1 MSDSIFPETKMRH
14 RAACYLL
21 LFLALLLAGLKSSAQ
36 EENSLYSTFE
46 TEPRNV
52 QLDDR
57 ITCSPKR
64 LYRGETLV
72 LNMTVPHGGDL
83 AIVGPKKQF
92 SFIVFEPSE
101 NSRQQPLIS
110 REKFE
115 SMAQLR
121 LATDKVRE
129 MMWAADE
136 TPNRLIFTRTG
147 WYEVWLSANLETD
160 DGTPVAKCRVYYMH
174 RRRP

>member
-1 MSDSIFPETKMRH
+1 MRH

-21 LFLALLLAGLKSSAQ
+21 LLFFALLLAGLKSSAKD
-36 EENSLYSTFE
+36 ENSLDSTFE
-46 TEPRNV
+46 TSRLNL
-52 QLDDR
+52 QLDER
-57 ITCSPKR
+57 ITCSPRR

-83 AIVGPKKQF
+83 AIVGPKKSF
-92 SFIVFEPSE
+92 SFLVFEPSE
-101 NSRQQPLIS
+101 NSRQQPLIN

-115 SMAQLR
+115 TMAQLR

-136 TPNRLIFTRTG
+136 RPNRLIFTRTG

-160 DGTPVAKCRVYYMH
+160 DGTPVAKCRVYYIH

>member
-1 MSDSIFPETKMRH
+1 
-14 RAACYLL
+14 
-21 LFLALLLAGLKSSAQ
+21 LFFALLLAGVKSAAKD
-36 EENSLYSTFE
+36 ENSTRSTFE
-46 TEPRNV
+46 ANTRNV
-52 QLDDR
+52 QLDER
-57 ITCSPKR
+57 ITCSPRR

-83 AIVGPKKQF
+83 AIVGPKRSF

-101 NSRQQPLIS
+101 NSKQQPLIN

-115 SMAQLR
+115 TMAQLK

-136 TPNRLIFTRTG
+136 RPNRLIFTRTG

-160 DGTPVAKCRVYYMH
+160 DGTPVAKCRVYYIH